1 MEGVDGQRMKIPDWV
16 PDLIADAA
24 ECATLSTAD
33 WEMLQMMRNRLA
45 ARKNRIGP
53 KQYEHLRR
61 IERKVY
67 VSAPARRNA

>member
-1 MEGVDGQRMKIPDWV
+1 MKIPDWV
-16 PDLIADAA
+16 PDMIADAA

-33 WEMLQMMRNRLA
+33 WEMLQMMRNRLDGTTK
-45 ARKNRIGP
+45 RLWIGQ

>member
-1 MEGVDGQRMKIPDWV
+1 MEGVEVQHMKIPDWV

-33 WEMLQMMRNRLA
+33 WEMLQMMRNRLS
-45 ARKNRIGP
+45 ARKSGIGP
-53 KQYEHLRR
+53 KQYEHLRH

-67 VSAPARRNA
+67 APAPARRSA